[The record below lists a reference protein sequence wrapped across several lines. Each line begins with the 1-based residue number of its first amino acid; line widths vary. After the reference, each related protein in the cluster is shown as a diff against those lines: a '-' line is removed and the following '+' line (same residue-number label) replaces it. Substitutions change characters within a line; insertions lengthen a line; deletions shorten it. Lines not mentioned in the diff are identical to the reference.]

1 VPQVEGR
8 LGEKRAVAIDPARI
22 SRYRRAS
29 TIPEATGTSLMTAI
43 ERAARAMYDEVQP
56 DWDWDDPDAE
66 LLRRMYRANARAA
79 LVALREPVMAMDD
92 GALGIWQA
100 QIDAILGEGE

>member
-1 VPQVEGR
+1 
-8 LGEKRAVAIDPARI
+8 
-22 SRYRRAS
+22 
-29 TIPEATGTSLMTAI
+29 MTAI

-79 LVALREPVMAMDD
+79 IAALREP
-92 GALGIWQA
+92 GIALDTNALRLWQE
-100 QIDAILGEGE
+100 QIGAILSDG